1 MNRRRVLFVMTA
13 APLLVG
19 VAGCY
24 ERVVASRGVGGS
36 SVQVQKP
43 YRSDTRL
50 DRAVDSLLGK
60 KQSGESLRII
70 NQTPGKQR

>member
-1 MNRRRVLFVMTA
+1 MNRRRVLPVLCA
-13 APLLVG
+13 ATMLAGL
-19 VAGCY
+19 AGCY

-50 DRAVDSLLGK
+50 DRAVDGLLGR
-60 KQSGESLRII
+60 KQSGDSLRII
-70 NQTPGKQR
+70 NQTPGK